1 MTTKPTPTV
10 YSVRDRNCA
19 KKYELPSETRRLNH
33 ETTLINSSHSAYNTW
48 SNHHL
53 PDRSTCHVPF
63 RSHLPSFYP
72 YEYRVSRR
80 SVFSWFSFLISK
92 PQVIL
97 TITVQLNTQS
107 LQNHRLSHILLLRQL
122 PLDIEEIVFTLS
134 FVFTT
139 NSFLW
144 QLFLHRNY
152 PVNMAQWLAK
162 WSLDYE
168 VPVNLDN
175 TNGCKLFSVSVW
187 FKELKDRDPHNQATV
202 SLLNQPYLCFHATI
216 SLTFS
221 LNKAIYKAP
230 IFHTDLPLSKLYDD

>member
-10 YSVRDRNCA
+10 YSVRDCNCA

-33 ETTLINSSHSAYNTW
+33 ETALINSSHSAYNTW

-97 TITVQLNTQS
+97 TIPVQLKR
-107 LQNHRLSHILLLRQL
+107 NHFRIIGCHTFSCY
-122 PLDIEEIVFTLS
+122 V
-134 FVFTT
+134 
-139 NSFLW
+139 SFLW
-144 QLFLHRNY
+144 TQR
-152 PVNMAQWLAK
+152 K
-162 WSLDYE
+162 S
-168 VPVNLDN
+168 
-175 TNGCKLFSVSVW
+175 
-187 FKELKDRDPHNQATV
+187 
-202 SLLNQPYLCFHATI
+202 SLLCALYLQLILSFDSYFFIET
-216 SLTFS
+216 T
-221 LNKAIYKAP
+221 
-230 IFHTDLPLSKLYDD
+230 PLIWHNDWPNEVWTMRFQSTSIIRMVVSYFR